1 MWCIGNHGV
10 YRSGPFQQ
18 YVHMIEI
25 AANGALQ
32 EELALVRE
40 RGARLHVIR
49 PRVPLPLDPDF
60 FFGRIDASTLIAMGY
75 RDAAAYLDGPR
86 ESAADAAATRMA
98 DPVPGVAVRER
109 AVREGLAL
117 RLTWEVDDLEAFERE
132 PRGTVV
138 GDVTHPELGERRL
151 IRSGRFRVEGGVT
164 EATLDVGGRTL
175 ALRRRD
181 RALEASLD
189 GGPPQTLMSRSTPWD
204 LHVRGVAGL
213 REAARA
219 RARWLRSAR

>member
-75 RDAAAYLDGPR
+75 RDAVAYLDGPR
-86 ESAADAAATRMA
+86 ETRRRERDADARTRC
-98 DPVPGVAVRER
+98 R
-109 AVREGLAL
+109 AWPSA
-117 RLTWEVDDLEAFERE
+117 
-132 PRGTVV
+132 
-138 GDVTHPELGERRL
+138 
-151 IRSGRFRVEGGVT
+151 SGRSRR
-164 EATLDVGGRTL
+164 ARAAADVGGRRPGRVRARTRRDG
-175 ALRRRD
+175 RRR
-181 RALEASLD
+181 RTQ
-189 GGPPQTLMSRSTPWD
+189 GGWVS
-204 LHVRGVAGL
+204 GG
-213 REAARA
+213 
-219 RARWLRSAR
+219 